1 LLSGYGQRFATSGWQ
16 LAVGSLR
23 LAVSGERLAASG
35 LRSAV
40 CSLRPAVCGQRFA
53 VNALSRSTL
62 CGQWFAVCV
71 QQCTESGLAGGGQR
85 VAASGGHSIALCR
98 WFAGLRTAVSGW
110 FAVNALRSTV
120 RGLRST
126 LCGQR
131 SCALRSTGSGSRF
144 AVSGQRTAV
153 GGLRFV
159 VCGLRPKVG
168 GQCLHCTLQTFVA
181 REQSQSPYFRN
192 GMGWACLHPRERG
205 FAWQRWGGGARSSGC
220 GTGRSLH
227 LPNSPL
233 SPVDCRNRLRTRTP
247 WQGARQ

>member
-1 LLSGYGQRFATSGWQ
+1 
-16 LAVGSLR
+16 LR
-23 LAVSGERLAASG
+23 SAASG
-35 LRSAV
+35 LRSTLCGQRFV
-40 CSLRPAVCGQRFA
+40 VCGQRLA
-53 VNALSRSTL
+53 V
-62 CGQWFAVCV
+62 
-71 QQCTESGLAGGGQR
+71 SGPADCGQR

-126 LCGQR
+126 LCGQW

-159 VCGLRPKVG
+159 VGGLRPKVG
-168 GQCLHCTLQTFVA
+168 GQCLHRTLQTFVA
-181 REQSQSPYFRN
+181 REQSQSPY
-192 GMGWACLHPRERG
+192 LHPHERG